1 MWLRD
6 ACGGEKDV
14 EKERDPPRRQ
24 VETRASKGR
33 RFSMG
38 GEWQSLDFVPVL
50 RRGDD
55 SKHTRYST
63 TQEFEN
69 LNSIPSTLSPLAL
82 QHEKGCSSEQ
92 TFIPSIQSPHQSISF
107 TRAIV
112 ALPAWKGQIDR

>member
-55 SKHTRYST
+55 SKHEVFNDPGIRKL
-63 TQEFEN
+63 EFHPFHPV
-69 LNSIPSTLSPLAL
+69 LFGT
-82 QHEKGCSSEQ
+82 
-92 TFIPSIQSPHQSISF
+92 
-107 TRAIV
+107 V
-112 ALPAWKGQIDR
+112 A